1 MAMRRFLKRY
11 MQHHPMQHV
20 QGYSGS
26 HWTLPSGDYSLI
38 GLLLAPYYPCDRQSI
53 NQQNNNAKYT
63 HFAGRFDGHREG
75 QYHTQR
81 IAQWRGSRA
90 FIKATK
96 CRHQASTHSNSTN
109 WTCQRLLI
117 LTFHREN
124 GLELTCWPRITIWAW
139 NIKLMRSI
147 LLRDFT
153 NNILDSLTLM
163 VHICASFF
171 N

>member
-1 MAMRRFLKRY
+1 MAMRRRWSNTWGVAQCS
-11 MQHHPMQHV
+11 MSRATPEATGRCHRATTRSS
-20 QGYSGS
+20 GY
-26 HWTLPSGDYSLI
+26 YSLRI
-38 GLLLAPYYPCDRQSI
+38 TPATDRASI
-53 NQQNNNAKYT
+53 NKTTMQNIPTLLVVLMAIE
-63 HFAGRFDGHREG
+63 RG